1 MTKNIDFDLHMK
13 NISLPFDS
21 DEMVKMG
28 LRIRPAEFARI
39 LGCTKQAVSV
49 WVRDGKILLG
59 TDGRLDP
66 RQAVA
71 QLLKNSDPSR
81 LRARVLQ
88 PLINE
93 LSVCN
98 EQIRKMKQDLNLL
111 TENLEFSEGLS
122 EELSNSMRVMR
133 DQLIREW
140 PELQSLPME
149 VAKNAWLD
157 WVDHVTE
164 YGVDNLTL
172 SICDFIPLDSEA
184 PEDEKE
190 G

>member
-93 LSVCN
+93 LAVCN
-98 EQIRKMKQDLNLL
+98 NQIKKMKNDLESLADANEFAEGLNQDLFK
-111 TENLEFSEGLS
+111 TIE
-122 EELSNSMRVMR
+122 VMR
-133 DQLIREW
+133 EQLVQEW
-140 PELQSLPME
+140 SDLKSLPLDI
-149 VAKNAWLD
+149 AKSAWLD
-157 WVDHVTE
+157 WTDHVTE
-164 YGVDNLTL
+164 YGVENLTL
-172 SICDFIPLDSEA
+172 NICDFIAVDSEA